1 MANNHDLWRMDVCVR
16 AEKALRNVGGW
27 GCLVKKRTLSCKCSF
42 QTSIGNF
49 KLGIFR
55 FTVCTGTFFCSKRFV
70 YKKQHKP
77 WLAKTFQNC
86 LQTVYLQTRA
96 WLTSKSIYMQT
107 RMAQKFAF
115 TVLFT
120 LAILG
125 GFARAAPCR
134 FPRTS
139 HQTPSAPSSQTGCET
154 QLLPAQ
160 LQELKQQ
167 IRGGLVSIRDELE
180 EVVNG
185 TLKGTAVS
193 VACGI
198 ANIFMANLQRYR
210 SHCILISSFFY
221 AGSGVSNWNIYW

>member
-1 MANNHDLWRMDVCVR
+1 
-16 AEKALRNVGGW
+16 
-27 GCLVKKRTLSCKCSF
+27 
-42 QTSIGNF
+42 
-49 KLGIFR
+49 
-55 FTVCTGTFFCSKRFV
+55 
-70 YKKQHKP
+70 
-77 WLAKTFQNC
+77 
-86 LQTVYLQTRA
+86 
-96 WLTSKSIYMQT
+96 MQT

-125 GFARAAPCR
+125 GFARAAPCS

-139 HQTPSAPSSQTGCET
+139 HQTPSACET

-167 IRGGLVSIRDELE
+167 IRAGLVSIRDELE

-198 ANIFMANLQRYR
+198 ANIFMHYGQ
-210 SHCILISSFFY
+210 I
-221 AGSGVSNWNIYW
+221 GSDID

>member
-1 MANNHDLWRMDVCVR
+1 MICGAWMCACVL
-16 AEKALRNVGGW
+16 KKHYVMWVGGAALSKTVLFLASVHSKLPL
-27 GCLVKKRTLSCKCSF
+27 GTLSLAFFDSLYAQGLSSVPNDSYIRSTISHDSQKL
-42 QTSIGNF
+42 F
-49 KLGIFR
+49 K
-55 FTVCTGTFFCSKRFV
+55 TVFKR
-70 YKKQHKP
+70 
-77 WLAKTFQNC
+77 
-86 LQTVYLQTRA
+86 YLQTRA
-96 WLTSKSIYMQT
+96 RLTSSKSIYMQT

-185 TLKGTAVS
+185 TLKGTGVS

-221 AGSGVSNWNIYW
+221 AGSGISNWNICW

>member
-1 MANNHDLWRMDVCVR
+1 MANNHDLWRMDVCMRAR

-27 GCLVKKRTLSCKCSF
+27 GCLVENRTLSCKCSF
-42 QTSIGNF
+42 QTSIGTLSLAFFDSLYAQGLSSVPNDSYIRSSISHDSQKLYKTVF
-49 KLGIFR
+49 K
-55 FTVCTGTFFCSKRFV
+55 
-70 YKKQHKP
+70 Q
-77 WLAKTFQNC
+77 
-86 LQTVYLQTRA
+86 YLQTRA

-198 ANIFMANLQRYR
+198 ANIFMHYGQIAA
-210 SHCILISSFFY
+210 I
-221 AGSGVSNWNIYW
+221 

>member
-1 MANNHDLWRMDVCVR
+1 MQIRM
-16 AEKALRNVGGW
+16 
-27 GCLVKKRTLSCKCSF
+27 
-42 QTSIGNF
+42 
-49 KLGIFR
+49 
-55 FTVCTGTFFCSKRFV
+55 
-70 YKKQHKP
+70 P
-77 WLAKTFQNC
+77 
-86 LQTVYLQTRA
+86 
-96 WLTSKSIYMQT
+96 
-107 RMAQKFAF
+107 QKFAF

-125 GFARAAPCR
+125 GFAKAVPCR

-139 HQTPSAPSSQTGCET
+139 HQTPSVPASQTGCET

-167 IRGGLVSIRDELE
+167 IRGGLVSIRDQME

-198 ANIFMANLQRYR
+198 ANIMHGQITAIWTR
-210 SHCILISSFFY
+210 SHCILIPSFFY
-221 AGSGVSNWNIYW
+221 AGSGISNWNICRQFLNR